1 MKFTEK
7 DWLEDFKDFVQADGT
22 SVPKEVSDKIL
33 KRVHYDLNPSA
44 WIVFSKIFGIH
55 LIVGTLSLA
64 VCNQF
69 GLNPF
74 RTSFSLSDYFMKFGH
89 SMCMVFCGVLF
100 IGLTIM
106 LGQLFLRREE
116 LLVLS
121 RNAPLQVFGL
131 SVFSIVAFVGFGAE
145 VVLGIGILWF
155 IGAMVGGVVAT
166 KIIVR
171 RPSFAA

>member
-7 DWLEDFKDFVQADGT
+7 EWLEDFKEFVQADGV
-22 SVPKEVSDKIL
+22 SVPTEVSENIL
-33 KRVHYDLNPSA
+33 KRVRADLNPSA
-44 WIVFSKIFGIH
+44 WMVFVKLLGIH
-55 LIVGTLSLA
+55 LVVGTLSLA
-64 VCNQF
+64 ICSQF

-74 RTSFSLSDYFMKFGH
+74 HTSFSLSEYFMKFGH
-89 SMCMVFCGVLF
+89 STCMVLCGVLF

-131 SVFSIVAFVGFGAE
+131 SVLSMAGFIGFGAE

-155 IGAMVGGVVAT
+155 IGAMIGGVAT
-166 KIIVR
+166 AKMLIW
-171 RPSFAA
+171 RPSFAS